1 LENTCNLDPGYVKK
15 EFGKKITF
23 MGGIGIDYLLSD
35 QSKDEEIDK
44 AVRDYI
50 QLMAPGGRFIIG
62 PTHSETSIPAAKLR
76 VLISAVKK
84 YGAYPL

>member
-1 LENTCNLDPGYVKK
+1 MALMRWKIHAILTRVMSKK

-62 PTHSETSIPAAKLR
+62 PTHSETSIPA
-76 VLISAVKK
+76 
-84 YGAYPL
+84 G